1 MTDRGLL
8 TMDLTCPEG
17 HIVGQL
23 IQNIGHQA
31 IGIQLPD
38 STREEWPRGGDKMF
52 TYLTCPGCDRRV
64 YGSTDSIR
72 ERATWLSESESE
84 SQGRYSLRYIEDGLA

>member
-17 HIVGQL
+17 HVVGQL

-31 IGIQLPD
+31 IGIQVPD

>member
-17 HIVGQL
+17 HLVGQL

>member
-72 ERATWLSESESE
+72 ERATWLSESESQW
-84 SQGRYSLRYIEDGLA
+84 QGRYSLRYIEDGLA

>member
-17 HIVGQL
+17 HLVGQL

-31 IGIQLPD
+31 IGIQVPD

>member
-17 HIVGQL
+17 HVVGQL
-23 IQNIGHQA
+23 IQNIGHQSL
-31 IGIQLPD
+31 GIQVPD
-38 STREEWPRGGDKMF
+38 GTREEWPRGGDKMF

>member
-17 HIVGQL
+17 HLVGQL
-23 IQNIGHQA
+23 IQNIEHQA
-31 IGIQLPD
+31 IGIQVPD

>member
-1 MTDRGLL
+1 MTDKGLL
-8 TMDLTCPEG
+8 AMDLTCPEG
-17 HIVGQL
+17 HVIGQL

-31 IGIQLPD
+31 IGIQIAD
-38 STREEWPRGGDKMF
+38 SAREEWPRGGDKMF

-64 YGSTDSIR
+64 YGSTDAIR

-84 SQGRYSLRYIEDGLA
+84 SQGRYSLRYIEDGLT

>member
-17 HIVGQL
+17 HVVGQL

-31 IGIQLPD
+31 IGIQVPD

-84 SQGRYSLRYIEDGLA
+84 SQGRYSLRYIEDGPA

>member
-17 HIVGQL
+17 HVVGQL

-31 IGIQLPD
+31 IGIQVPD
-38 STREEWPRGGDKMF
+38 STREEWPRGGDR
-52 TYLTCPGCDRRV
+52 C
-64 YGSTDSIR
+64 
-72 ERATWLSESESE
+72 
-84 SQGRYSLRYIEDGLA
+84 LRT